1 MKTSPSSLK
10 VRQIITLTKDGK
22 LVPRP
27 EFQRRL
33 VWTSADKIRFI
44 DTILNAYPFPEIY
57 VANGAVDVD
66 TGEGTQLLVD
76 GQQRVTTIV
85 SYFTGD
91 PSTSGAMIP
100 PYAALEREAKE
111 EFLNYD
117 VAVRDL
123 GSVTPEQ
130 IIEVFRRINS
140 TKYDLNE
147 VEVNNAVY
155 AGELMRLASGFAE
168 HDFFDA
174 QKVFRSADIRRMGDV
189 RFVLQILI
197 TYLAGYFNRDDL
209 FELFLADYND
219 QFPQRDEVSKRL
231 NDAIAFI
238 EECGFSSRSRLWK
251 KSDLFSTLV
260 QLDIALQS
268 GNAPSPTEVVERLE
282 QFFRR
287 VDEQGIESNDPA
299 ISMYA
304 KASIQASNDRLN
316 RIRRGVV
323 IEAVLMD
330 SDPVQALAVQGLL
343 QDEHRNTP

>member
-10 VRQIITLTKDGK
+10 IRQIVTLTKEGQ
-22 LVPRP
+22 LLPRP

-44 DTILNAYPFPEIY
+44 DTILRGYPFPEIY
-57 VANGAVDVD
+57 IANGAVDVD

-85 SYFTGD
+85 SYFHGE
-91 PSTSGAMIP
+91 PSTSGAAIP
-100 PYAALEREAKE
+100 AYAALEREQKE

-123 GSVTPEQ
+123 GSITGEQ

-155 AGELMRLASGFAE
+155 AGEFMRLATAFAE

-174 QKVFRSADIRRMGDV
+174 HKVFRSTDIRRMGDV
-189 RFVLQILI
+189 RFILQVLI
-197 TYLAGYFNRDDL
+197 TYLAGYFNRDDF
-209 FELFLADYND
+209 FEQFLADYND
-219 QFPQRDEVSKRL
+219 QFPQRAEVAKRL
-231 NDAIAFI
+231 SDAIEFI
-238 EECGFSSRSRLWK
+238 EECGFSSRSRIWK
-251 KSDLFSTLV
+251 KSDLFTALV
-260 QLDIALQS
+260 QIDIALQS
-268 GNAPSPTEVVERLE
+268 GHAPSPTEALERLE
-282 QFFRR
+282 RFFCQ
-287 VDEQGIESNDPA
+287 VDGEGMECNNPA

-304 KASIQASNDRLN
+304 KAAIQASNDRLN

-323 IEAVLMD
+323 MEAVLMD
-330 SDPVQALAVQGLL
+330 SDPRLALEQQGLL
-343 QDEHRNTP
+343 

>member
-10 VRQIITLTKDGK
+10 IRHIITLTKEGK

-44 DTILNAYPFPEIY
+44 DTILSAYPFPEIY
-57 VANGAVDVD
+57 LANGAVNVD

-85 SYFTGD
+85 SYFQGD
-91 PSTSGAMIP
+91 PSTSGARIQ
-100 PYAALEREAKE
+100 PYAALEREQKE

-147 VEVNNAVY
+147 IEVNNAVY
-155 AGELMRLASGFAE
+155 AGELMRLATAFAE
-168 HDFFDA
+168 HDFFDSH
-174 QKVFRSADIRRMGDV
+174 KVFRSSDIKRMGDV
-189 RFVLQILI
+189 RFVLHVLI

-209 FELFLADYND
+209 FEQFLADYND
-219 QFPQRDEVSKRL
+219 HFPQRDEISRRFRAVI
-231 NDAIAFI
+231 DYI
-238 EECGFSSRSRLWK
+238 EECGFPDRSRVWK
-251 KSDLFSTLV
+251 KSDLFTALV
-260 QLDIALQS
+260 QLDISIQA
-268 GNAPSPTEVVERLE
+268 GEAPSPAETLDRLE
-282 QFFRR
+282 RFFQR
-287 VDEQGIESNDPA
+287 VDYEGMDSMDPA
-299 ISMYA
+299 ISVYA
-304 KASIQASNDRLN
+304 KSAIQASNDRLN

-323 IEAVLMD
+323 VEAVITGC
-330 SDPVQALAVQGLL
+330 DPVLALQGQGLL
-343 QDEHRNTP
+343 